1 MTTIVL
7 CLLLLASSISIYV
20 CICLFDK
27 AHKVEFVAEK
37 KGLEVNVNYDKLTF
51 AKALELKYE
60 YEKEGYSCYI
70 VVRSRKEKK

>member
-27 AHKVEFVAEK
+27 AHKVEFIASK
-37 KGLEVNVNYDKLTF
+37 KSMNIVIDYEKLTF

-60 YEKEGYSCYI
+60 YEKEGYRCQI
-70 VVRSRKEKK
+70 IVRSKKERR